1 MLKARSAA
9 ACVIAVIVV
18 LGFCIGAEAD
28 FSMMSTGT
36 GCNSV
41 ILAHQPKL

>member
-1 MLKARSAA
+1 MLKARSVAVGA
-9 ACVIAVIVV
+9 VAVITV

-28 FSMMSTGT
+28 WCIIMQMVSAGT

-41 ILAHQPKL
+41 ILAY